1 LEINCHPEQ
10 REGSNALTMTISQ
23 DLLYRAKNYTK
34 QKSLGQNFL
43 VDEDILDD
51 IVSASNLDPEET
63 IAIEIGPGIGF
74 LTERILPQV
83 KHLYSVE
90 LDANAIYHLK
100 MLRANN
106 KNFDYLRDDF
116 LSLSLDDVLQLNSYS
131 QKMMSLRGSEG
142 DEVIQSNILDCD
154 AYARNDEMIDE
165 ERIAIGSQYLE
176 EIKAGKRPK
185 LKIVANI
192 PYQITTKILLHLL
205 GEMGEDNPN
214 RELISEI
221 NILVQKEFADR
232 LVAPPGI
239 KDYSSITL
247 LINYWAEVERCVEV
261 PKDSFRP
268 IPKVDSTFIKIKLRD
283 KPLVD
288 CKNPKQLRRFIK
300 AIFSNRRKKL
310 LNGLRAAGYHEDELE
325 KLNLADN
332 LRGETLSLKKINEMV
347 NKLL

>member
-1 LEINCHPEQ
+1 M
-10 REGSNALTMTISQ
+10 SISQ

-51 IVSASNLDPEET
+51 IVSASDLDPEET
-63 IAIEIGPGIGF
+63 IAVEIGPGIGF

-100 MLRANN
+100 MLKANN

-116 LSLSLDDVLQLNSYS
+116 LSLSLEDVLKLNSYS
-131 QKMMSLRGSEG
+131 QKFKRELEVSQSLRDSQGESW
-142 DEVIQSNILDCD
+142 QSPDYD
-154 AYARNDEMIDE
+154 SEMIDE
-165 ERIAIGSQYLE
+165 ERIVIGTQYLD
-176 EIKAGKRPK
+176 EIKAEKRPK

-205 GEMGEDNPN
+205 GEMGEENEN
-214 RELISEI
+214 RGLISEI

-247 LINYWAEVERCVEV
+247 LVNYWAEVERCVEV
-261 PKDSFRP
+261 PKEAFRP
-268 IPKVDSTFIKIKLRD
+268 IPKVDSTFIKLKLRD

-288 CKNPKQLRRFIK
+288 SKNPKQLRRFIK

-310 LNGLRAAGYHEDELE
+310 VNGLKAAGYQDDEIE
-325 KLNLADN
+325 KLNLPEN
-332 LRGETLSLKKINEMV
+332 TRGETLSLFEINELV
-347 NKLL
+347 SLLLS